1 MKKNIRLLINI
12 LLGILPLVYILLS
25 ITKDKLFLRNVSLS
39 VDNPVSIDLLN
50 VSINTKIIEGISQS
64 ESIYKISLIPMYV
77 LSILFIL
84 SCFFLNKQETEKK

>member
-39 VDNPVSIDLLN
+39 VDNPVSIDLFN

-64 ESIYKISLIPMYV
+64 ESVYKISLIPMYV